1 MSPPRD
7 HFPRTPRTIV
17 FESLAEGRAHEL
29 AGDLMSLYAEPL
41 QIYFSAT
48 SFHSLGEPRDIV
60 AGFFA
65 SRFSQPT
72 WLADWRARHELDQIP
87 LRRWL
92 LNSLNFYLHEE
103 SRRVARD
110 RRIETLPTVGA
121 EIAEAAGAE
130 RTFERES
137 ARLIVARALERT
149 RLACEA
155 AGQARHLEIF
165 MRHFLGQVPYERLAQ
180 EHGFTTTQ
188 CAGMSRTVAAKL
200 RRELASM
207 LLAEGADPQRLD
219 EDIGR
224 LIEALAA

>member
-1 MSPPRD
+1 M
-7 HFPRTPRTIV
+7 
-17 FESLAEGRAHEL
+17 
-29 AGDLMSLYAEPL
+29 
-41 QIYFSAT
+41 
-48 SFHSLGEPRDIV
+48 
-60 AGFFA
+60 
-65 SRFSQPT
+65 
-72 WLADWRARHELDQIP
+72 
-87 LRRWL
+87 
-92 LNSLNFYLHEE
+92 
-103 SRRVARD
+103 
-110 RRIETLPTVGA
+110 
-121 EIAEAAGAE
+121 
-130 RTFERES
+130 
-137 ARLIVARALERT
+137 ARALERT